1 MPTFT
6 PARLLAVKEIPQ
18 GADWLYEPKF
28 DGYRGLLVSN
38 ARRAGSVWS
47 RNAKDLGR
55 FFPELV
61 ELASRLPP
69 DTVLDGEI
77 VRPTETGVSFIQLQ
91 RRLMVRHSEREKVG
105 RESPVAFVAFDLL
118 QRRSEDIR
126 DHRLRERRRD
136 LQRLV
141 ERQADQLLQVVIQT
155 TKRDVAAGWLDP
167 SLSMS
172 GIEGV
177 VAKRDEAYPKP
188 DAKRWRKVRR
198 VSTMEFN
205 VHGFIPE
212 RDGSLRLVLA
222 AKTGNETRIVGTTYP
237 IGADDSQVLRP
248 LIAASPPGERR
259 IWAPFE
265 SERHDVWYQLPAGL
279 IAEVV
284 ITNLDSNLLRQP
296 ARFMRWRLSARPP
309 VLGSRP
315 FARDRRQRAARP
327 TPRRQGDKGA

>member
-1 MPTFT
+1 MPPFT
-6 PARLLAVKEIPQ
+6 PARLLAVKEIPH
-18 GADWLYEPKF
+18 GADWVYEPKF

-38 ARRAGSVWS
+38 DRRAGSVWS

-77 VRPTETGVSFIQLQ
+77 VRPTESGVSFIQLQ
-91 RRLMVRHSEREKVG
+91 QRLMVRPSEREKVV

-118 QRRSEDIR
+118 QRRGEDIR
-126 DHRLRERRRD
+126 RHRLRERRRD

-141 ERQADQLLQVVIQT
+141 DRQADQLLQLVIQT
-155 TKRDVAAGWLDP
+155 AKREVAGGWLDP

-205 VHGFIPE
+205 VRGFIPE

-222 AKTGNETRIVGTTYP
+222 ATTGDESRIVGTTYP
-237 IGADDSQVLRP
+237 IGADDSQILRP
-248 LIAASPPGERR
+248 LIAASAPGERR

-265 SERHDVWYQLPAGL
+265 SERHDVWYQLPADL
-279 IAEVV
+279 SAEVV
-284 ITNLDSNLLRQP
+284 VTNIDSDVLRQP
-296 ARFMRWRLSARPP
+296 AKFVRWRLSAPP
-309 VLGSRP
+309 PETGKPPAS
-315 FARDRRQRAARP
+315 D
-327 TPRRQGDKGA
+327 

>member
-6 PARLLAVKEIPQ
+6 PARLLAVKGIPH

-61 ELASRLPP
+61 EVASQLPP

-77 VRPTETGVSFIQLQ
+77 VRPIESGVSFIQLQ
-91 RRLMVRHSEREKVG
+91 QRLMVRHSEREKVA

-118 QRRSEDIR
+118 QRRGEDIR
-126 DHRLRERRRD
+126 GHGLRVRRRD
-136 LQRLV
+136 LQGLV
-141 ERQADQLLQVVIQT
+141 ERQGDQLLQLVIQT
-155 TKRDVAAGWLDP
+155 AKRDVVAGWLDP

-177 VAKRDEAYPKP
+177 VAKQDQAYPKP

-198 VSTMEFN
+198 ISTMEFD

-222 AKTGNETRIVGTTYP
+222 A
-237 IGADDSQVLRP
+237 
-248 LIAASPPGERR
+248 
-259 IWAPFE
+259 
-265 SERHDVWYQLPAGL
+265 
-279 IAEVV
+279 
-284 ITNLDSNLLRQP
+284 
-296 ARFMRWRLSARPP
+296 
-309 VLGSRP
+309 
-315 FARDRRQRAARP
+315 
-327 TPRRQGDKGA
+327 